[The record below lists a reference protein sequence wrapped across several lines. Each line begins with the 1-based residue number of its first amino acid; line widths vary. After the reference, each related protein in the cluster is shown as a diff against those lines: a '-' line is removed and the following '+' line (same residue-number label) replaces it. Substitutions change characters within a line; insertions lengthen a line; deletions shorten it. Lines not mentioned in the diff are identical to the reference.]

1 MKECTQPSAAVER
14 PPSWHLV
21 QREENSVSAEGPCS
35 LRHVSVWL
43 IFARPLSVA
52 CDPLWSWQRKV
63 DPKDLGVDPVRSPA
77 SQHSTAG
84 SGQVEDVLF
93 SRTEPVSG
101 VLGRQAPRAPLPK
114 HTGLWQN
121 STALHCT
128 RASVLHPGRCPLEST
143 PYITGAGE
151 VLDPFHLA
159 CSVQTPPKEGMLNTD
174 ALKTMN
180 EWMSRLFLSQV
191 LIFHL
196 HL

>member
-143 PYITGAGE
+143 PYITGARE

-159 CSVQTPPKEGMLNTD
+159 AVSKHLPKRGCSTRMLWKLWT
-174 ALKTMN
+174 N
-180 EWMSRLFLSQV
+180 EWADYFWVRF
-191 LIFHL
+191 
-196 HL
+196 